1 MISMLNRTLLLSA
14 AVAVAASTSPAGAQT
29 PQAERIPAQLTL
41 EDALR
46 LAHAHNPGFLQTNN
60 DDDVAQASVRSAYG
74 RFLPSVSGSMGVG
87 GSQTHTV
94 TYLNPI
100 TQRPE
105 RLDDPQT
112 TSGSGLNQN
121 VSVSMTVFDGGASFK
136 NLDVQKTNARN
147 AETNILI
154 QRNALDAAVRNGYF
168 QALRSTQNIALSEQ
182 LLASA
187 QQRLAQTEALYRMA
201 SRQTVDVLGAKAS
214 VAEQQMALEAAKND
228 AIKGRLALARTMG
241 IASDGE
247 YQLVGSVP
255 DIYDPA
261 RLHVD
266 SLVAIARRL
275 NPVLARQQ
283 ILATIAEKQVGIANA
298 SRLPSIG
305 ASFGF
310 GRSVS
315 VPNYSAY
322 KYLNPQNSSMSF
334 GLSMSLPIFSQ
345 FSKSASVASARAAAE
360 DANLALTDVALQI
373 ETDVRT
379 AYIDFTNAYHASQL
393 ADLRASLSNERL
405 ALSQDQYQ
413 RGTIT
418 FAELQQIIDAA
429 TSAQR
434 AALDARFGWISA
446 LINLEQRVGAPIA
459 N

>member
-1 MISMLNRTLLLSA
+1 
-14 AVAVAASTSPAGAQT
+14 
-29 PQAERIPAQLTL
+29 
-41 EDALR
+41 
-46 LAHAHNPGFLQTNN
+46 
-60 DDDVAQASVRSAYG
+60 
-74 RFLPSVSGSMGVG
+74 
-87 GSQTHTV
+87 
-94 TYLNPI
+94 
-100 TQRPE
+100 
-105 RLDDPQT
+105 
-112 TSGSGLNQN
+112 
-121 VSVSMTVFDGGASFK
+121 
-136 NLDVQKTNARN
+136 
-147 AETNILI
+147 
-154 QRNALDAAVRNGYF
+154 
-168 QALRSTQNIALSEQ
+168 LSEQ

-315 VPNYSAY
+315 VPDYSAY

-446 LINLEQRVGAPIA
+446 LINLEQRVGAPIE